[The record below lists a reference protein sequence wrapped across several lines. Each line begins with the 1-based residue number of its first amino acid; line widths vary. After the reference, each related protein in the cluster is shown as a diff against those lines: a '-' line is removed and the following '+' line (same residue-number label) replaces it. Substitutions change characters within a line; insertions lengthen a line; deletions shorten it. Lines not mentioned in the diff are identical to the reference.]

1 MPALVFWLFRDPLGI
16 RPLSL
21 ASRDKHEW
29 LAVSESA
36 AFRPLGFKD
45 EGDLQPG
52 EAVFITLDGKI
63 HRKQCALKH
72 KLRPCIFEY
81 IYLARPDSVLDGVLV
96 YEARLNMGR
105 RLAEKIRR
113 DYPELSI
120 DCVVPVLI
128 PAEWRRWNWRMS
140 CACLIVNALVKNRY
154 SGRSFIVAG
163 ETARRRTVREK
174 LNVIGPEFSG
184 KKVLLVD
191 DSIVRGTT
199 GQELV
204 YLAREAGARQVYL
217 ASAAPPVRYPN
228 VYGIDLSTRREL
240 LAVGR
245 DEKQIAAH
253 LGADLV
259 IYQSLEDLQAAIS
272 DLNGNLTEFEAS
284 CFNGYYSVGD
294 VDENYLKTLEKA
306 RGAGRDENVSQLNLP
321 LTRT

>member
-1 MPALVFWLFRDPLGI
+1 M
-16 RPLSL
+16 
-21 ASRDKHEW
+21 
-29 LAVSESA
+29 
-36 AFRPLGFKD
+36 
-45 EGDLQPG
+45 
-52 EAVFITLDGKI
+52 
-63 HRKQCALKH
+63 
-72 KLRPCIFEY
+72 
-81 IYLARPDSVLDGVLV
+81 
-96 YEARLNMGR
+96 
-105 RLAEKIRR
+105 
-113 DYPELSI
+113 
-120 DCVVPVLI
+120 
-128 PAEWRRWNWRMS
+128 
-140 CACLIVNALVKNRY
+140 
-154 SGRSFIVAG
+154 
-163 ETARRRTVREK
+163 
-174 LNVIGPEFSG
+174 
-184 KKVLLVD
+184 
-191 DSIVRGTT
+191 RGTT

-306 RGAGRDENVSQLNLP
+306 RGAGRDENVLN
-321 LTRT
+321 